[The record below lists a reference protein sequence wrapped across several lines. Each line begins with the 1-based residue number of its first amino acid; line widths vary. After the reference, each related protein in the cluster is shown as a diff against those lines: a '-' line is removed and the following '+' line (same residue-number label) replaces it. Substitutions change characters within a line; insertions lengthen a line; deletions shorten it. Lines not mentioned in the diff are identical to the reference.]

1 MISSVIS
8 STMIRAA
15 PMRWR
20 IDLVESFQGLH
31 PDIGDGVYIAPTAS
45 VIGDVAL
52 GDGSSVWHGAV
63 VRGDV
68 WRIVIGELSNIQD
81 ACVCHVT
88 TGGPELIVGRRVTV
102 GHGAVLHS
110 CTIEDDCLI
119 GMGAVILDGAV
130 IGRGSIVAAG
140 SIVLEG
146 TRVPPRS
153 LVAGVP
159 GRVKKDVDE
168 TAVRSIRERAEE
180 YHELALVYLGVR
192 EFDVTERK

>member
-1 MISSVIS
+1 M
-8 STMIRAA
+8 
-15 PMRWR
+15 
-20 IDLVESFQGLH
+20 LESFQGIH
-31 PDIGDGVYIAPTAS
+31 PIVGEMVYIAPSAS
-45 VIGDVAL
+45 IVGDVEL

-68 WRIVIGELSNIQD
+68 WKIRIGKLSNIQD

-88 TGGPELIVGRRVTV
+88 TGGPDLIVGQRVTV

-119 GMGAVILDGAV
+119 GMGSVILDGAL
-130 IGRGSIVAAG
+130 IGEGSIVAAG

-146 TRVPPRS
+146 VRIPPRS

-159 GRVKKDVDE
+159 ADVKKEVGEE
-168 TAVRSIRERAEE
+168 TQRSIRKRAEE
-180 YHELALVYLGVR
+180 YHELALSYLGSR
-192 EFDVTERK
+192 EFKSTERK

>member
-1 MISSVIS
+1 M
-8 STMIRAA
+8 
-15 PMRWR
+15 
-20 IDLVESFQGLH
+20 LESFQGLH
-31 PDIGDGVYIAPTAS
+31 PILGDKVYIAPTAS
-45 VIGDVAL
+45 VVGDVRL

-68 WRIVIGELSNIQD
+68 WKIAVGELTNIQD
-81 ACVCHVT
+81 CCVCHVT
-88 TGGPELIVGRRVTV
+88 TGGPDLIVGRRVTV

-130 IGRGSIVAAG
+130 IGEGSIVAAG

-146 TRVPPRS
+146 VRIPPRS

-159 GRVKKDVDE
+159 AGVKKDVGE
-168 TAVRSIRERAEE
+168 EAIRSIRDRAEE
-180 YHELALVYLGVR
+180 YHKLALSYLGER
-192 EFDVTERK
+192 EFGTTERR